1 MAFRMFGYQ
10 QRALRALGAIA
21 IVWWLAIPSPV
32 RAEAPIA
39 VKGGETVAI
48 GGIRGILIRAPNP
61 KGSVI
66 LLTGGDGRLD
76 IGGGARF
83 GQAGDNV
90 LIRNRDA
97 FIAQGYNVLLAELG
111 TNLASAVEHMAAIK
125 RPVIV
130 IATSKGTQRAAQG
143 LVDGAMPDRL
153 VLTSGFLSKASGPDD
168 SVQTILGTPNRL
180 PRTLA
185 LHHREDRCRWTQP
198 AGVAPFKAWA
208 GGRVQVEWMSGGET
222 DEANPCRFSAH
233 HGFAGQDE
241 EFVARIVKFMM
252 R

>member
-1 MAFRMFGYQ
+1 MIGYQ
-10 QRALRALGAIA
+10 QRILRALGALA
-21 IVWWLAIPSPV
+21 ILWSLAIPSAG
-32 RAEAPIA
+32 RAETPIT
-39 VKGGETVAI
+39 VKGGETVTIA
-48 GGIRGILIRAPNP
+48 GVRSILIRASHP

-66 LLTGGDGRLD
+66 LLTGGDGRLEV
-76 IGGGARF
+76 GSGARF
-83 GQAGDNV
+83 GKAGDNV

-97 FIAQGYNVLLAELG
+97 FVMHGYNVLLAELG
-111 TNLASAVEHMAAIK
+111 TNLSAAVDHMAAIK

-130 IATSKGTQRAAQG
+130 IATSKGTQRAAEG
-143 LVDGAMPDRL
+143 LVGGATPDRL

-168 SVQTILGTPNRL
+168 TVQTILGTPNRL

-185 LHHREDRCRWTQP
+185 LHHREDRCRWTLP
-198 AGVAPFKAWA
+198 AGVLPFQTWS
-208 GGRVQVEWMSGGET
+208 GGRVQVEWMSGGQA
-222 DEANPCRFSAH
+222 DEANPCRSSAH

>member
-1 MAFRMFGYQ
+1 MIGYQ
-10 QRALRALGAIA
+10 QRILRALGALA
-21 IVWWLAIPSPV
+21 ILWSLAIPSSGW
-32 RAEAPIA
+32 AETPIT
-39 VKGGETVAI
+39 VKGGETVTIA
-48 GGIRGILIRAPNP
+48 GVRSILIRAAQP

-66 LLTGGDGRLD
+66 LLTGGDGRLEV
-76 IGGGARF
+76 GSGARF
-83 GQAGDNV
+83 GKAGDNV

-97 FIAQGYNVLLAELG
+97 FVMHGYNVLLAELG
-111 TNLASAVEHMAAIK
+111 TNLSAAVDHMAAIK

-130 IATSKGTQRAAQG
+130 IATSKDTQRAAEG
-143 LVDGAMPDRL
+143 LVGGAMPDRL

-168 SVQTILGTPNRL
+168 TVQSILGTPNRL

-185 LHHREDRCRWTQP
+185 LHHREDHCRWTQP
-198 AGVAPFKAWA
+198 AGVAPFQAWS
-208 GGRVQVEWMSGGET
+208 GGRVQVEWMSGGQA
-222 DEANPCRFSAH
+222 DEANPCRASAH

>member
-1 MAFRMFGYQ
+1 MIGYQ
-10 QRALRALGAIA
+10 QRLLRAFGA
-21 IVWWLAIPSPV
+21 LAILWSFALPSSG
-32 RAEAPIA
+32 RAETPIT
-39 VKGGETVAI
+39 VKGGETITIANV
-48 GGIRGILIRAPNP
+48 RSILIRVPNP

-76 IGGGARF
+76 VGSGARF
-83 GQAGDNV
+83 GKAGGNV

-97 FIAQGYNVLLAELG
+97 FAAQGYNVLLAEIG
-111 TNLASAVEHMAAIK
+111 TNLSAAVDHMAALK

-130 IATSKGTQRAAQG
+130 IATSNGTRRAAEG
-143 LVDGAMPDRL
+143 ILDGAMPDRL
-153 VLTSGFLSKASGPDD
+153 VLTSGLLSRASGPGDT
-168 SVQTILGTPNRL
+168 VQTILGTPNRL

-198 AGVAPFKAWA
+198 AGVVPFKAWS
-208 GGRVQVEWMSGGET
+208 GGRVQIEWMSGGQA

>member
-1 MAFRMFGYQ
+1 MFGYQ
-10 QRALRALGAIA
+10 RRIPRTLSTLAFACA
-21 IVWWLAIPSPV
+21 LAIPSWG
-32 RAEAPIA
+32 RAEAPIT
-39 VKGGETVAI
+39 VTGGETVTIA
-48 GGIRGILIRAPNP
+48 GVRSILIRASRP

-66 LLTGGDGRLD
+66 LMTGGDGRLEV
-76 IGGGARF
+76 GGGARF
-83 GQAGDNV
+83 GKAGDNV

-97 FIAQGYNVLLAELG
+97 FVAQGYNVLLAELG
-111 TNLASAVEHMAAIK
+111 TNLSAAVDHMAAIK

-143 LVDGAMPDRL
+143 IVDGAMPDRL

-168 SVQTILGTPNRL
+168 TTVQTILGTPNQL
-180 PRTLA
+180 PRTLV

-198 AGVAPFKAWA
+198 AGVAPFKAWS
-208 GGRVQVEWMSGGET
+208 GGRVQVEWMSGGQV
-222 DEANPCRFSAH
+222 DEGSPCRASAH

>member
-1 MAFRMFGYQ
+1 MIGYQ
-10 QRALRALGAIA
+10 QRILRALGALA
-21 IVWWLAIPSPV
+21 ILWSLAIPSSGW
-32 RAEAPIA
+32 AETPIT
-39 VKGGETVAI
+39 VKGGETVTIA
-48 GGIRGILIRAPNP
+48 GVRSILIRAAHP

-66 LLTGGDGRLD
+66 LLTGGDGRLEV
-76 IGGGARF
+76 GSGARF
-83 GQAGDNV
+83 GKAGDNV

-97 FIAQGYNVLLAELG
+97 FVMHGYNVLLAELG
-111 TNLASAVEHMAAIK
+111 TNLSAAVDHMAAIK

-130 IATSKGTQRAAQG
+130 IATSKGTQRAAEG
-143 LVDGAMPDRL
+143 LVGGAMPDRL

-168 SVQTILGTPNRL
+168 TVQSILGTPNRL

-185 LHHREDRCRWTQP
+185 LHHREDHCRWTQP
-198 AGVAPFKAWA
+198 AGVAPFQAWS
-208 GGRVQVEWMSGGET
+208 GGRVQVEWMSGGQA
-222 DEANPCRFSAH
+222 DEANPCRASAH

>member
-1 MAFRMFGYQ
+1 MFGYQ
-10 QRALRALGAIA
+10 HRASRALGALAIA
-21 IVWWLAIPSPV
+21 WSFAIPSLG
-32 RAEAPIA
+32 RAEAPVA
-39 VKGGETVAI
+39 VRGGETVTI
-48 GGIRGILIRAPNP
+48 DGVRSILIRAPHP

-66 LLTGGDGRLD
+66 LLTGGDGRLEV
-76 IGGGARF
+76 GSGARF
-83 GQAGDNV
+83 GKAGDNV

-97 FIAQGYNVLLAELG
+97 FVMQGYNVLLAELG
-111 TNLASAVEHMAAIK
+111 TNLSAAVDHMAALK

-143 LVDGAMPDRL
+143 IVEGAMPDRL

-168 SVQTILGTPNRL
+168 SVQTILVTPNRL

-208 GGRVQVEWMSGGET
+208 GGRVQVEWMSGGQA

>member
-1 MAFRMFGYQ
+1 MIGYQ
-10 QRALRALGAIA
+10 QRVLRALGVLA
-21 IVWWLAIPSPV
+21 VLWSFAIPSPG
-32 RAEAPIA
+32 RAETPIT
-39 VKGGETVAI
+39 VKGGETITIAGV
-48 GGIRGILIRAPNP
+48 RSILIRAPHP

-66 LLTGGDGRLD
+66 LLTGGDGRLEV
-76 IGGGARF
+76 GSGARF
-83 GQAGDNV
+83 GKAGDNI

-97 FIAQGYNVLLAELG
+97 FVAQGYNVLLAEIG
-111 TNLASAVEHMAAIK
+111 TNLSAAVDHMAAIK

-130 IATSKGTQRAAQG
+130 IATSKGTQRAAEG
-143 LVDGAMPDRL
+143 IVGGAMPDRL

-168 SVQTILGTPNRL
+168 TVQSIMGTPNRL

-198 AGVAPFKAWA
+198 AGVAPFQAWA
-208 GGRVQVEWMSGGET
+208 GGRVQVEWMSGGQA
-222 DEANPCRFSAH
+222 DEGNPCRASGH

>member
-1 MAFRMFGYQ
+1 MFGYQ
-10 QRALRALGAIA
+10 HRALRVLGA
-21 IVWWLAIPSPV
+21 LAIAWSLAVPSPG
-32 RAEAPIA
+32 RAETPVS
-39 VKGGETVAI
+39 VKGGETVTI
-48 GGIRGILIRAPNP
+48 DGVRSILIRAPHP

-66 LLTGGDGRLD
+66 LLTGGDGRLEV
-76 IGGGARF
+76 GSGARF
-83 GQAGDNV
+83 GKAGDNV

-97 FIAQGYNVLLAELG
+97 FVAQGYNVLLAELG
-111 TNLASAVEHMAAIK
+111 TNLSAAVGHMAALK

-143 LVDGAMPDRL
+143 IVEGAMPDRL
-153 VLTSGFLSKASGPDD
+153 VLTSGFLSKTSGPDD
-168 SVQTILGTPNRL
+168 TVQTILVTPNRL

-185 LHHREDRCRWTQP
+185 LHHREDPCRWTQP
-198 AGVAPFKAWA
+198 AGVGPFKAWA
-208 GGRVQVEWMSGGET
+208 GGRVQVEWMSGGQA
-222 DEANPCRFSAH
+222 DEANPCRASAH

>member
-1 MAFRMFGYQ
+1 MFGFQ
-10 QRALRALGAIA
+10 QRASRALSALAIA
-21 IVWWLAIPSPV
+21 LWLAAPSA
-32 RAEAPIA
+32 RAETPVT
-39 VKGGETVAI
+39 VKGGETVTI
-48 GGIRGILIRAPNP
+48 SGVRSILIRAPHP

-66 LLTGGDGRLD
+66 LLTGGDGRLEV
-76 IGGGARF
+76 GSGARF
-83 GQAGDNV
+83 GKAGDNV

-97 FIAQGYNVLLAELG
+97 FVAQGYNVLLAELG
-111 TNLASAVEHMAAIK
+111 TNLSAAVDHMAAIK

-168 SVQTILGTPNRL
+168 TVQSILGTPNRL

-198 AGVAPFKAWA
+198 AGVAPFQAWA
-208 GGRVQVEWMSGGET
+208 GGRAHIEWMSGGDA
-222 DEANPCRFSAH
+222 DEANPCRSSAH

>member
-1 MAFRMFGYQ
+1 MTRCQ
-10 QRALRALGAIA
+10 QYALRALGALA
-21 IVWWLAIPSPV
+21 ILWSFAIPSPG
-32 RAEAPIA
+32 RAETPIT
-39 VKGGETVAI
+39 VKGGETVTIA
-48 GGIRGILIRAPNP
+48 GVRSILIRASHP

-66 LLTGGDGRLD
+66 LLTGGDGRLEV
-76 IGGGARF
+76 GSGARF
-83 GQAGDNV
+83 GKAGDNV

-97 FIAQGYNVLLAELG
+97 FAAQGYNVLLAELG
-111 TNLASAVEHMAAIK
+111 TNLSAAVDHMAAIK

-130 IATSKGTQRAAQG
+130 IATSMGTMRAAQG
-143 LVDGAMPDRL
+143 LVEGAMPDRL
-153 VLTSGFLSKASGPDD
+153 VLTSGLLSKASGPNDNT
-168 SVQTILGTPNRL
+168 VQSTLGTPNRL

-185 LHHREDRCRWTQP
+185 LHHREDRCRLTLP
-198 AGVAPFKAWA
+198 AGVAPFQAWA
-208 GGRVQVEWMSGGET
+208 GGRVQVEWMSGGQV

>member
-1 MAFRMFGYQ
+1 MIGYQ
-10 QRALRALGAIA
+10 QRILRALGALA
-21 IVWWLAIPSPV
+21 ILWSLAIPSSGW
-32 RAEAPIA
+32 AETPIT
-39 VKGGETVAI
+39 VKGGETVTIA
-48 GGIRGILIRAPNP
+48 GVRSILIRAAQP

-66 LLTGGDGRLD
+66 LLTGGDGRLEV
-76 IGGGARF
+76 GSGARF
-83 GQAGDNV
+83 GKAGDNV

-97 FIAQGYNVLLAELG
+97 FVMHGYNVLLAELG
-111 TNLASAVEHMAAIK
+111 TNLSAAVDHMAAIK

-130 IATSKGTQRAAQG
+130 IATSKGTQRAAEG
-143 LVDGAMPDRL
+143 LVGGAMPDRL

-168 SVQTILGTPNRL
+168 TVQSILGTPNRL

-185 LHHREDRCRWTQP
+185 LHHREDRCRWTLP
-198 AGVAPFKAWA
+198 AGVAPFQAWS
-208 GGRVQVEWMSGGET
+208 GGRVQVEWMSGGQA
-222 DEANPCRFSAH
+222 DEANPCRASAH

>member
-1 MAFRMFGYQ
+1 MPS
-10 QRALRALGAIA
+10 LG
-21 IVWWLAIPSPV
+21 
-32 RAEAPIA
+32 RAEAPVA
-39 VKGGETVAI
+39 VRGGETVTI
-48 GGIRGILIRAPNP
+48 DGVRSILIRAPHP

-66 LLTGGDGRLD
+66 LLTGGDGRLEV
-76 IGGGARF
+76 GSGARF
-83 GQAGDNV
+83 GKAGDNV

-97 FIAQGYNVLLAELG
+97 FVMQGYNVLLAELG
-111 TNLASAVEHMAAIK
+111 TNLSAAVDHMAALK

-143 LVDGAMPDRL
+143 IVEGAMPDRL

-168 SVQTILGTPNRL
+168 SVQTILVTPNRL

-208 GGRVQVEWMSGGET
+208 GGRVQVEWMSGGQA

>member
-1 MAFRMFGYQ
+1 MFGFQ
-10 QRALRALGAIA
+10 QRASHALGA
-21 IVWWLAIPSPV
+21 LAIALCLAAPPA
-32 RAEAPIA
+32 RAETPIT
-39 VKGGETVAI
+39 VKGGETVTI
-48 GGIRGILIRAPNP
+48 SGVRSILIRAPHP

-66 LLTGGDGRLD
+66 LLTGGDGRLEVG
-76 IGGGARF
+76 IGARF
-83 GQAGDNV
+83 GKAGDNV

-97 FIAQGYNVLLAELG
+97 FVAQGYNVLLADLG
-111 TNLASAVEHMAAIK
+111 TNLSAAVDHMAAIK

-143 LVDGAMPDRL
+143 IVEGAMPDRL

-168 SVQTILGTPNRL
+168 TVQSILGTPNRL

-185 LHHREDRCRWTQP
+185 LHHREDRCRWTLP

-208 GGRVQVEWMSGGET
+208 GGRAKVEWMSGGEV
-222 DEANPCRFSAH
+222 DEANPCRASAH